1 LQKGHL
7 TSQAHLKKFKK
18 NYPQPTKTTP
28 HLAGLRILKPI
39 YSMSKKIFWKVL
51 TGPIFKLLNFISVS
65 GNLRLD
71 KD

>member
-1 LQKGHL
+1 
-7 TSQAHLKKFKK
+7 
-18 NYPQPTKTTP
+18 
-28 HLAGLRILKPI
+28 
-39 YSMSKKIFWKVL
+39 MSKKIFWKVL